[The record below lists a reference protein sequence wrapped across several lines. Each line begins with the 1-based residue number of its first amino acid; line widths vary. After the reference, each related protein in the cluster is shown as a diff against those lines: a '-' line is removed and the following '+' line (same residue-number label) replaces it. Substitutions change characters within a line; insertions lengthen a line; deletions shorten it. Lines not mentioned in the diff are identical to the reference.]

1 MNSPRLPLL
10 AVLLACSTSSL
21 LQAQTI
27 HLRDR
32 GGVVQ
37 ADRILMGNE
46 GVRVIDDTSSEPAL
60 DPGAEPIDSSADSPV
75 DSGVPAED
83 SSPNP
88 AEPLGSSTGRL
99 IPWDQVRLIDGIEDP
114 VLAADWARWQPVAD
128 DLWRARSRLQ
138 RGDRARSEPLFERHF
153 DRIIADPAGSEL
165 ALIVAEGLLR
175 SRLRSGAIE
184 ALLPAALETVRL
196 RRAGFSTDRYQDL
209 PAVLDEEFW
218 LVPRLAPIP
227 TRTDLDGSSMRRLLE
242 RWIDDPDPVVAG
254 IARAYAMMHDA
265 PDSFIENDLLQS
277 ATEPG
282 ASLLVSAVLTGS
294 SDPDRRAI
302 ARERLDSLLAAG
314 GSLETWREWFIG
326 VSELREESGSLD
338 SALIKLLSIPAVHL
352 HRDPALA
359 IRAISISADA
369 LEHADRADEAE
380 VLRRELD
387 RLDFEVAPAL
397 MPEDLATDIPS
408 SGVVPEEET
417 R

>member
-1 MNSPRLPLL
+1 MNSLRLLVPTM
-10 AVLLACSTSSL
+10 LLACSTSSML
-21 LQAQTI
+21 HAQSI

-32 GGVVQ
+32 GGVIQ
-37 ADRILMGNE
+37 ADRISMGND
-46 GVRVIDDTSSEPAL
+46 GVRVIEDTPPVPVP
-60 DPGAEPIDSSADSPV
+60 DPEAEPTDSPV
-75 DSGVPAED
+75 DSSVPTEE
-83 SSPNP
+83 SSPDP
-88 AEPLGSSTGRL
+88 TGPLGTSTGRL
-99 IPWDQVRLIDGIEDP
+99 IPWDQVRLIDDIEDP
-114 VLAADWARWQPVAD
+114 VLAADWARWQPIAN
-128 DLWRARSRLQ
+128 DLWRARTRLQ
-138 RGDRARSEPLFERHF
+138 RGDRALSEPLFERHF
-153 DRIIADPAGSEL
+153 ERLIADPAGSEL

-184 ALLPAALETVRL
+184 ALLPAALETARL

-209 PAVLDEEFW
+209 PPVLDEQFW

-227 TRTDLDGSSMRRLLE
+227 TRTDLDGSSMRDSLK

-254 IARAYAMMHDA
+254 LARAYAMMHDA

-282 ASLLVSAVLTGS
+282 ASLLLSAVLTGS

-302 ARERLDSLLAAG
+302 ARDRLRSLLAAG
-314 GSLETWREWFIG
+314 GPLEPWRAWFIG
-326 VSELREESGSLD
+326 VSELHEQSASLD

-359 IRAISISADA
+359 IRAISVSADA
-369 LEHADRADEAE
+369 LEHAERVDEAK
-380 VLRRELD
+380 VLRRELE
-387 RLDFEVAPAL
+387 RLDFDVDPAL
-397 MPEDLATDIPS
+397 MPDDIATDIPS